1 MATPEAPRHAPG
13 GARASARPRWALA
26 LPVLA
31 VVVALAAAVVAGS
44 GDGADQTDA
53 SAPTATVPV
62 DAVQV
67 TSDSPR
73 YATLDELVAASDLV
87 VRGEVT
93 ATERGRW
100 FGDGSTGPR
109 IQSRLVTLAVDEVLV
124 GSLPGGAGTDAT
136 GADRAATGSLLL
148 EEEGW
153 LEDGSPIVVD
163 GAAPSAVGDA
173 GVWFL
178 VDPGDDTTD
187 AWIVVSAQGRR
198 LGDVD
203 DLVARLRAA

>member
-1 MATPEAPRHAPG
+1 MATPET
-13 GARASARPRWALA
+13 RASARPRWALA

-31 VVVALAAAVVAGS
+31 VAVALGAALVAGN
-44 GDGADQTDA
+44 GDGVGQPDA
-53 SAPTATVPV
+53 SAPVPTVPV

-73 YATLDELVAASDLV
+73 YGTLDELIAAADLV
-87 VRGEVT
+87 VRGEVI

-100 FGDGSTGPR
+100 FGDGATGPR
-109 IQSRLVTLAVDEVLV
+109 IQSRLVTLAVHEVLA
-124 GSLPGGAGTDAT
+124 GSPPDGV
-136 GADRAATGSLLL
+136 GADGTGSLLL

-178 VDPGDDTTD
+178 VDPGDDTAD

-198 LGDVD
+198 LGEVD
-203 DLVARLRAA
+203 DLVARLRAR